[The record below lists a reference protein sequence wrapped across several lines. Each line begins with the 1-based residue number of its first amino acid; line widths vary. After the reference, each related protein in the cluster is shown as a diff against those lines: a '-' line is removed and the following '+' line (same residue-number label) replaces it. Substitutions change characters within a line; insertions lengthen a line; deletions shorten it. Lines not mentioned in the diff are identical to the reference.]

1 MKATHVVILAGLLG
15 VLFGAG
21 LTWANF
27 SHSPPLDRVSVS
39 LPVVSGPGRPKVL
52 VDGGYHQFGAVE
64 RDTKVTHVFRIS
76 NMGDA
81 PLVLK
86 GRGTS
91 CTRCTIA
98 ELSKTLVPPG
108 ESSEVTIEYTTS
120 QYQPQFRQ
128 YATILTNDP
137 AMPIIDLTIAGTV
150 STRFQIVPSSLSL
163 ANVSAK
169 ETRTA
174 EVKVLS
180 YLTDEVALEG
190 YTFEK
195 ADLAPYFDVTSEP
208 LPQDQFGDNKAK
220 SGCLLRV
227 ALKPG
232 LPLGPFLQTI
242 RLELKTPGSSSATV
256 VDLPVDGTIDSDMS
270 IVGRGWN
277 NDVHRLAIGSVKS
290 STGATRKLFIVLRG
304 PDRHNVKITPGAITP
319 TWLKVTVGEP
329 SELKSGSGGGVTQ
342 IPLSIEIPPGQS
354 PVNHLGTDQGKYAEV
369 ILETTLPDV
378 KQFRMYVQFVVTQ

>member
-1 MKATHVVILAGLLG
+1 MKATHVVILSALLG
-15 VLFGAG
+15 ALFGAG

-27 SHSPPLDRVSVS
+27 SDTPPLDRVTVS
-39 LPVVSGPGRPKVL
+39 LPVESGPGRPKAL

-64 RDTKVTHVFRIS
+64 RDTKIRHVFRIT

-81 PLVLK
+81 PLMLK

-98 ELSKTLVPPG
+98 ELSKQVVPPG

-150 STRFQIVPSSLSL
+150 STRFQIVPSTVSL
-163 ANVSAK
+163 ANVSAN
-169 ETRTA
+169 ETRTT
-174 EVKVLS
+174 EIKVLS
-180 YLTDEVALEG
+180 YLTDEVGLEG

-195 ADLAPYFDVTSEP
+195 TELASYFDVTSGP
-208 LPQDQFGDNKAK
+208 LPQDQFGDDKAK
-220 SGCLLRV
+220 SGCLLKV
-227 ALKPG
+227 TLKPG
-232 LPLGPFLQTI
+232 LPLGPFRQTI
-242 RLELKTPGSSSATV
+242 RLELKTPGSASATV
-256 VDLPVDGTIDSDMS
+256 VDLPIDGTIDSDMS

-277 NDVHRLAIGSVKS
+277 NDAHRLAIGSVKS
-290 STGATRKLFIVLRG
+290 STGATRKLFVVLRG
-304 PDRHNVKITPGAITP
+304 PDRHNVKITPAAITP
-319 TWLKVTVGEP
+319 EWLKVTLGEP
-329 SELKSGSGGGVTQ
+329 SELKSSAGGGVTQ
-342 IPLSIEIPPGQS
+342 IPLSIEIPPGQP